1 MEVFLLTLLSRD
13 LEGDE
18 AVNAFILEVMDL
30 CIQMVPQDIRELHNI
45 LSRILTPSL
54 PIYIGTEESQKAK
67 KSDREKTRLARTNE
81 AIRKALDTVC
91 CLSRYPSYPQLTR
104 SQLIGKDALV
114 FSSAV
119 VRIVPLCSLSR
130 RVLTLG

>member
-1 MEVFLLTLLSRD
+1 MLTLLSRD

-91 CLSRYPSYPQLTR
+91 CLSRYPRHP
-104 SQLIGKDALV
+104 
-114 FSSAV
+114 
-119 VRIVPLCSLSR
+119 
-130 RVLTLG
+130 